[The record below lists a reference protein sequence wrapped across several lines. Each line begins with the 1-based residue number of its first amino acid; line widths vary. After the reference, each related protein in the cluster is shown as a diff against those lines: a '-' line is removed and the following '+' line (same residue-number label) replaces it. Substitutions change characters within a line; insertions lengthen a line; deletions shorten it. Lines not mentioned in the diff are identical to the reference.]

1 MPFKSERAYK
11 EAMKAEKIT
20 VKGLDAVTMNA
31 ASCYI
36 EQHYIKK
43 VIRFV
48 EGEEDEIRRR
58 IRRQLKDIFRYFEL
72 RKLDKIR
79 LEIKKIIRSDYYFSG
94 SGKDDFCGLL
104 QKEAVYMAKK
114 LYYDKIKEIMA
125 EEVEKLVNAS
135 LQFEELY
142 RECEEEVQR
151 ERVITGDESESV
163 EKTYRNIVKDFIQE
177 RYSKEAGFQEI
188 FSVDVDKNSLLAAI
202 WKAFLDLIQKEVYR
216 YDFEKEVDSRID
228 RMNDEERHIFVSRE
242 LKKKLDGSI
251 RLKNPVKVSMMKTSC
266 FYMVNEKAEYAKNL
280 KNAEGNDRDYLLFNL
295 NRTDCIEQIEIYD
308 ILSPEDIHL
317 VFME

>member
-1 MPFKSERAYK
+1 
-11 EAMKAEKIT
+11 
-20 VKGLDAVTMNA
+20 
-31 ASCYI
+31 
-36 EQHYIKK
+36 
-43 VIRFV
+43 
-48 EGEEDEIRRR
+48 
-58 IRRQLKDIFRYFEL
+58 
-72 RKLDKIR
+72 
-79 LEIKKIIRSDYYFSG
+79 
-94 SGKDDFCGLL
+94 
-104 QKEAVYMAKK
+104 MAKK